1 MMSGSWNR
9 FCRCMTAFTV
19 RQIQLACPS
28 RDFDFL
34 CVRAFE
40 AGNAVG
46 HNGFIALKTDLDV
59 TQSGI
64 GQRAKSLLG
73 QQHRR
78 RNEIGVQPDIV
89 GMLHKFDQVLARGGL
104 AAGEMDLQ
112 YADFGELGEHLLP
125 FLSRQFAAATFQ
137 LDRIGAIRTLQRTSM
152 RYLGERAALLQHRKP
167 VRGRAGHRAGI
178 GKRRTHEA
186 LSRASVKN
194 PLSARSCSMAMT
206 SAAIALRSAVY
217 FAASWSIIAP
227 TPRTPSQS

>member
-1 MMSGSWNR
+1 M
-9 FCRCMTAFTV
+9 
-19 RQIQLACPS
+19 
-28 RDFDFL
+28 
-34 CVRAFE
+34 RAFE

-152 RYLGERAALLQHRKP
+152 RYFREHRERNAECLGERAALLQHRKP
-167 VRGRAGHRAGI
+167 VRGRTGHRAGI

-206 SAAIALRSAVY
+206 SAAITLRSVVY
-217 FAASWSIIAP
+217 FAAS
-227 TPRTPSQS
+227 